1 MRTKI
6 FAWPKEI
13 YIFWIVEFILGLEFV
28 GSILLI
34 FFKDWGGLNQ
44 TQTQMLQSW
53 FTLWIFILEIPTGV
67 YGDVKG
73 KKKSVLIG
81 YIFTALGVATYTIIP
96 NIYLFMFAEFL
107 FAVGIAFISGAE
119 EAWMYDTCKN
129 LNIQD
134 KFRDIIGV
142 SNTVHMVGMVIASG
156 LFIFVNNLLS
166 VQELFRIQIITYA
179 IPAVLLA
186 IFVKGTDSR
195 KEKSLKPSY
204 LETAK
209 QGFHVLKHSP
219 NLKKLA
225 IYTSLL
231 SSTSYFVVWLYQEA
245 LRVLSVPDSMFGMY
259 RIVLLVSEMIAI
271 RIGLK
276 LIKTVKVSN
285 LLVPIAVIVA
295 IGFIL
300 GGILQNTVGVLFV
313 LSLAGGLGLQ
323 VSGFLS
329 KDINDGID
337 CEQRATVLSFISMAK
352 RLMLTVFNPIV
363 GFLVDSKGVFL
374 AFSILGIVSLLAIF
388 FKPKIITK

>member
-1 MRTKI
+1 MKTKI

-28 GSILLI
+28 GSVLLI
-34 FFKDWGGLNQ
+34 FFKDWGGLTQ

-53 FTLWIFILEIPTGV
+53 YMLWIFILEIPTGV
-67 YGDVKG
+67 YGDING

-81 YIFTALGVATYTIIP
+81 YALTALGVMVYTIAP
-96 NIYLFMFAEFL
+96 NIYIFLFAEFL
-107 FAVGIAFISGAE
+107 FAIGIAFISGAE

-129 LNIQD
+129 LDIQN
-134 KFRDIIGV
+134 KFREIVAI
-142 SNTVHMVGMVIASG
+142 SNTVHMIGMIVASS
-156 LFIFVNNLLS
+156 LFIFVSTLLS
-166 VQELFRIQIITYA
+166 VQQLFRLGIVTYGLPV
-179 IPAVLLA
+179 ILLGV
-186 IFVKGTDSR
+186 FVKETTTK
-195 KEKSLKPSY
+195 KENGLKPNY
-204 LETAK
+204 LETTK
-209 QGFHVLKHSP
+209 KGLNILRNSP
-219 NLKKLA
+219 NLKRLA
-225 IYTSLL
+225 IYTGLL
-231 SSTSYFVVWLYQEA
+231 ASTSYFVVWLYQEA

-259 RIVLLVSEMIAI
+259 RIVLLVSEMVAI
-271 RIGLK
+271 RVGIK
-276 LIKTVKVSN
+276 LIKRVKTPN
-285 LLVPIAVIVA
+285 PLALIASIIA

-300 GGILQNTVGVLFV
+300 GGILQNTIGVLFV

-323 VSGFLS
+323 ISGLLS

-337 CEQRATVLSFISMAK
+337 CEQRATVLSFVSMAR